1 MVRQLVG
8 WRRKRYKKSHLTLM
22 ILVAVL
28 VGAALMIL
36 SSFMNV
42 KDISH
47 YNEGRGSPKEEVSQQ
62 VFPEKKIR
70 RKTASGSMKRL
81 LKAV

>member
-1 MVRQLVG
+1 MG
-8 WRRKRYKKSHLTLM
+8 GGEKGTKKSHLTLM
-22 ILVAVL
+22 ILAAVL

-47 YNEGRGSPKEEVSQQ
+47 YNEGRGSPRKRSPNRF
-62 VFPEKKIR
+62 FPEKKIR